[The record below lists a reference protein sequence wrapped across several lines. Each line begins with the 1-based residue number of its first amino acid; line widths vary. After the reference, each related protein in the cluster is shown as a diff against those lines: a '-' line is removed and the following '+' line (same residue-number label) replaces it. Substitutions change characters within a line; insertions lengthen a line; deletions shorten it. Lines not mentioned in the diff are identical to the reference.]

1 MWVKRQQSTGVV
13 KGIAASI
20 LNIDL
25 RHLSGSID
33 GVNPFVLPGNEESV
47 KDSVENQAILR
58 EWTLSRPIE

>member
-1 MWVKRQQSTGVV
+1 MKRQQSTGVV

-58 EWTLSRPIE
+58 E

>member
-1 MWVKRQQSTGVV
+1 MSEKATTGVV

-58 EWTLSRPIE
+58 A